1 MTRRRIAGAT
11 VVLVAAALAFGAF
24 GTSSEASAPAAT
36 RAVAGTAGTM
46 SVRFTVNRF
55 VRRGNRVV
63 ATGVAI
69 ATFKPTTG
77 APTVVRKAFTATV
90 RLGVRLFAAQRL
102 CQVLFL
108 QLDKLSLNLLG
119 LHVDLDKVILTITAN
134 SKGGVLGSL
143 FCSLAHTRVR
153 LLHAASTGQLT
164 QLARTSGLASSG
176 IGFAVPMPKQSGS
189 AEAALCQVLDLVLG
203 PLDLNLLGL
212 MVHLNQV
219 HLTITADPNGGAL
232 GSLFCSLS
240 H

>member
-1 MTRRRIAGAT
+1 MAGAMA
-11 VVLVAAALAFGAF
+11 VLATAALAIGAV
-24 GTSSEASAPAAT
+24 GTSSGASAPAAT
-36 RAVAGTAGTM
+36 SATAGTAGTM

-55 VRRGNRVV
+55 VRKGNRVV

-69 ATFKPTTG
+69 AKFTPTTG
-77 APTVVRKAFTATV
+77 APTVVRKPFSATV

-102 CQVLFL
+102 CQVLYL

-119 LHVDLDKVILTITAN
+119 LHVDLDKVILTITAD
-134 SKGGVLGSL
+134 SRGGVLGSL

-164 QLARTSGLASSG
+164 RLARTSGLASSG
-176 IGFAVPMPKQSGS
+176 VGFAVPMPKQT
-189 AEAALCQVLDLVLG
+189 ATADAALCQVLDLVLG

-219 HLTITADPNGGAL
+219 HLTITADPNGGVL
-232 GSLFCSLS
+232 GSLFCSLT